1 MTSDRHAQP
10 AATVA
15 EAGTSA
21 DDLVRRHFHAQFAR
35 PADWHDVPV
44 TSLSPYHRSV
54 LMTDGTVTSALEA
67 YTLEPVRARCLA
79 QRETTVA
86 AADAGGWLHASPELG
101 VLARRSELVGVR
113 TQIRYARAESLIV
126 PGRLP
131 AAFRSALA
139 AEPAGIGTALRSGR
153 TEVHRELLW
162 FGRPRGVVC
171 ARSYRV
177 LIGGWP
183 ALMISEWFLW

>member
-1 MTSDRHAQP
+1 MTGDRRAQP
-10 AATVA
+10 AAAVA
-15 EAGTSA
+15 EASTSA
-21 DDLVRRHFHAQFAR
+21 DALVRRHFHAQSAR
-35 PADWHDVPV
+35 PADWRDVPV

-54 LMTDGTVTSALEA
+54 LVTDGTVTSTLEA
-67 YTLEPVRARCLA
+67 YTLEPVRARCFA

-86 AADAGGWLHASPELG
+86 AADTGGWLRASPELG
-101 VLARRSELVGVR
+101 VLVRCSELVGAR
-113 TQIRYARAESLIV
+113 TKTRYARAESLIV
-126 PGRLP
+126 PCRLP
-131 AAFRSALA
+131 AAFLSALA

-183 ALMISEWFLW
+183 ALMISEWFLC

>member
-1 MTSDRHAQP
+1 MTGDLRAQP
-10 AATVA
+10 AAAVA
-15 EAGTSA
+15 ETGRNA
-21 DDLVRRHFHAQFAR
+21 DALVRQHFHAQSAR

-54 LMTDGTVTSALEA
+54 LVTDGTLTSTLEA

-79 QRETTVA
+79 QHETTVA
-86 AADAGGWLHASPELG
+86 AADTGGWLCAAPERG
-101 VLARRSELVGVR
+101 VLARRSELVGAR
-113 TQIRYARAESLIV
+113 TETRYARAESLIV

-131 AAFRSALA
+131 TAFRSALA
-139 AEPAGIGTALRSGR
+139 ADPAGIGMALRSGR
-153 TEVHRELLW
+153 IEVHRELLW

-183 ALMISEWFLW
+183 ALMISEWFLC